1 MLVMQDIQLGILI
14 ALLPA
19 FGDSKDTSDG
29 AIILTTLIILLKT
42 VASFI
47 VVMGKIYCSIKLTK
61 RRLLRSI
68 PVYCR
73 PLCAA
78 Y

>member
-19 FGDSKDTSDG
+19 FGDSNDTSDG

-47 VVMGKIYCSIKLTK
+47 IVMGKIYCS
-61 RRLLRSI
+61 
-68 PVYCR
+68 
-73 PLCAA
+73 
-78 Y
+78 